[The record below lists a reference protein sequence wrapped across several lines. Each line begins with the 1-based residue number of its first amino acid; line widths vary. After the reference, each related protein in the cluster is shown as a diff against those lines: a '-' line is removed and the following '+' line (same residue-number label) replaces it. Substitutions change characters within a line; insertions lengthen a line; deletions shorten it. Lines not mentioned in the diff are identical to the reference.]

1 MEFTYEAL
9 NRQGQSI
16 TGKVVAENTS
26 EAYEKLREAG
36 VVVTSLNEVKGAGVK
51 KKKTKKIP
59 LADMSMFARQLA
71 AMISAGI
78 PVTQAM
84 QTLVSQTTNQTLA
97 NAIKNIAEDV
107 EGGAALSEAFTAQ
120 KPVFSD
126 LFCSMIAAGEMGGML
141 DKTLLA
147 MSNQLHK
154 DKQLKDS
161 VKSATSYPKMVGS
174 FAIIIL
180 IVMLIF
186 MVPTFQGMTATV
198 EDLNPITELIYFLS
212 ESLRAYWYIIFPA
225 IVAIIFVIIKIV
237 KSPPVQHIWENHK
250 MNAPIVG
257 ELITKT
263 ILARFCRIFATLIAG
278 GVTAVKALETA
289 GPTSGSRLVS
299 EAVTKAISEVE
310 NGRTIHE
317 ALDESG
323 LFPPM
328 LIGMIAI
335 GEEAGTLPTMLD
347 KVAEFYEED
356 VDTIAKN
363 LGSIL
368 EPIMLVGLAGIVGFL
383 IIALYL
389 PVFQAATAT
398 PA

>member
-16 TGKVVAENTS
+16 TGKVVADNTA

-36 VVVTSLNEVKGAGVK
+36 VVVTNLNEVKANIRK
-51 KKKTKKIP
+51 KRSKKVA

-78 PVTQAM
+78 PVTQAL
-84 QTLVSQTTNQTLA
+84 QTLVAQTTNQTLA
-97 NAIKNIAEDV
+97 DAIKHIADDV
-107 EGGAALSEAFTAQ
+107 EGGSALSEAFSAQ
-120 KPVFSD
+120 RPVFSD

-154 DKQLKDS
+154 DKQLKDA
-161 VKSATSYPKMVGS
+161 VKSATQYPKMVGGL
-174 FAIIIL
+174 AIG
-180 IVMLIF
+180 IVIMMLF
-186 MVPTFQGMTATV
+186 VMVPKFQDMTQGAA
-198 EDLNPITELIYFLS
+198 DLTIITKIIYAMS
-212 ESLRAYWYIIFPA
+212 EALRARWYIIFPA
-225 IVAIIFVIIKIV
+225 IIAIIFVIIKLI
-237 KSPPVQHIWENHK
+237 KTPPVQHFWENHK
-250 MNAPIVG
+250 MKAPIVG

-263 ILARFCRIFATLIAG
+263 IFARFCRIFATLIGG

-289 GPTSGSRLVS
+289 GPTSGSKLV
-299 EAVTKAISEVE
+299 EKAVEKAIEDVE

-317 ALDESG
+317 ALDESKI
-323 LFPPM
+323 FPPM
-328 LIGMIAI
+328 IISMIAI
-335 GEEAGTLPTMLD
+335 GEETGALPTMLD

-356 VDTIAKN
+356 VDAIAKN
-363 LGSIL
+363 LGAVL
-368 EPIMLVGLAGIVGFL
+368 EPVMLVLLGSVVGFM

-389 PVFQAATAT
+389 PVFQATTSFQA
-398 PA
+398 

>member
-16 TGKVVAENTS
+16 TGKVVANSTG

-36 VVVTSLNEVKGAGVK
+36 VVVTTLSENKGKGVK
-51 KKKTKKIP
+51 KTRSKKVA
-59 LADMSMFARQLA
+59 LADMSMFARQLS

-84 QTLVSQTTNQTLA
+84 QTLVGQTTNQTLA
-97 NAIKNIAEDV
+97 NAIKNIADDV
-107 EGGAALSEAFTAQ
+107 EGGTALSEAFLAQ
-120 KPVFSD
+120 RPVFSD

-161 VKSATSYPKMVGS
+161 VKSATSYPKMVGI
-174 FAIIIL
+174 FAIVIL
-180 IVMLIF
+180 IFMLIF
-186 MVPTFQGMTATV
+186 MVPTFQGMTENV
-198 EDLNPITELIYFLS
+198 EELNPITEFVYFLS
-212 ESLRAYWYIIFPA
+212 ESLRGYWYAIFPA
-225 IVAIIFVIIKIV
+225 IFVLIFLLIKFI
-237 KSPPVQHIWENHK
+237 KSPPIQHFWENHK
-250 MNAPIVG
+250 MQCPIIG

-263 ILARFCRIFATLIAG
+263 ILARFCRIFATLIGG

-289 GPTSGSRLVS
+289 GPTSGSKLVE
-299 EAVTKAISEVE
+299 EAVTKAIEEVE
-310 NGRTIHE
+310 NGGTIHE
-317 ALDESG
+317 SLDQSG

-347 KVAEFYEED
+347 KVAEFFEED
-356 VDTIAKN
+356 VDTLAKS
-363 LGSIL
+363 LGSTL
-368 EPIMLVGLAGIVGFL
+368 EPIMLVGLASIVGFL

-389 PVFQAATAT
+389 PVFQATTAT

>member
-1 MEFTYEAL
+1 MDFTYEAL

-16 TGKVVAENTS
+16 TGKVVAASTA

-36 VVVTSLNEVKGAGVK
+36 VVVTTLTEVKGKSVK
-51 KKKTKKIP
+51 KTRGKKVT

-84 QTLVSQTTNQTLA
+84 QTLVGQTTNQTLA
-97 NAIKNIAEDV
+97 TSIKNIAEDV
-107 EGGAALSEAFTAQ
+107 EGGSALSEAFTAQ

-161 VKSATSYPKMVGS
+161 IKSATSYPKMVGI
-174 FAIIIL
+174 FAIVIL
-180 IVMLIF
+180 IAMLFF
-186 MVPTFQGMTATV
+186 MVPTFQGMTESV
-198 EDLNPITELIYFLS
+198 EDLNPITELVYFLS
-212 ESLRAYWYIIFPA
+212 ESLRSYWYIIFPA
-225 IVAIIFVIIKIV
+225 IGVLIFIIIQVI
-237 KSPPVQHIWENHK
+237 KSPPVQHFWESHK
-250 MNAPIVG
+250 MQCPIIG

-263 ILARFCRIFATLIAG
+263 ILARFCRIFATLIGG

-289 GPTSGSRLVS
+289 GPTSGSKLV
-299 EAVTKAISEVE
+299 EAAVTKAIENVE
-310 NGRTIHE
+310 NGATIHE
-317 ALDESG
+317 SLDESG

-356 VDTIAKN
+356 VDTLAKS
-363 LGSIL
+363 LGSTL
-368 EPIMLVGLAGIVGFL
+368 EPVMLVGLASIVGFL

-389 PVFQAATAT
+389 PVFQASTAT

>member
-16 TGKVVAENTS
+16 TGKVVAGSTG

-36 VVVTSLNEVKGAGVK
+36 VVVTKLTEVNSKGVK
-51 KKKTKKIP
+51 KTRSKKVG
-59 LADMSMFARQLA
+59 LADMSMFSRQLA

-78 PVTQAM
+78 PVTQAL
-84 QTLVSQTTNQTLA
+84 QTLVGQTTNQTLA
-97 NAIKNIAEDV
+97 TAIKNIADDV
-107 EGGAALSEAFTAQ
+107 EGGTALSEAFLAQ
-120 KPVFSD
+120 RPVFSD

-174 FAIIIL
+174 FAIVIL

-186 MVPTFQGMTATV
+186 MVPTFQGMTSTV
-198 EDLNPITELIYFLS
+198 EDLNPITEFVYFLS
-212 ESLRAYWYIIFPA
+212 ESLRGYWYIIFPA
-225 IVAIIFVIIKIV
+225 IIALIFVIIKII
-237 KSPPVQHIWENHK
+237 KSPPIQHFWENHK
-250 MNAPIVG
+250 MQCPIIG

-263 ILARFCRIFATLIAG
+263 ILARFCRIFATLIGG

-289 GPTSGSRLVS
+289 GPTSGSKRV
-299 EAVTKAISEVE
+299 EDAVVKAIEDVE
-310 NGRTIHE
+310 NGGTIHE
-317 ALDESG
+317 SLDQSG

-335 GEEAGTLPTMLD
+335 GEEAGTLPVMLD

-356 VDTIAKN
+356 VDTLAKS
-363 LGSIL
+363 LGSTL
-368 EPIMLVGLAGIVGFL
+368 EPIMLVGLASIVGFL

-389 PVFQAATAT
+389 PVFQATTAT
-398 PA
+398 PE

>member
-16 TGKVVAENTS
+16 TGKVTANNTG

-36 VVVTSLNEVKGAGVK
+36 VVVTTLSEAKSQGVK
-51 KKKTKKIP
+51 KNRGKKVS
-59 LADMSMFARQLA
+59 LADMSMFARQLS

-84 QTLVSQTTNQTLA
+84 QTLVGQTTNPTLA
-97 NAIKNIAEDV
+97 NSIKNIAEDV
-107 EGGAALSEAFTAQ
+107 EGGTDLSEAFTAQ

-161 VKSATSYPKMVGS
+161 VKSATSYPKMVGI
-174 FAIIIL
+174 FAICIL
-180 IVMLIF
+180 LVMLIF
-186 MVPTFQGMTATV
+186 MVPTFQGMTETV
-198 EDLNPITELIYFLS
+198 EELNPITEFVYFLS
-212 ESLRAYWYIIFPA
+212 DSLRAYWYAIFPA
-225 IVAIIFVIIKIV
+225 IGALIFGAVKLI
-237 KSPPVQHIWENHK
+237 KSPPVQNFWENHK
-250 MNAPIVG
+250 MQCPVIG
-257 ELITKT
+257 DLITKT
-263 ILARFCRIFATLIAG
+263 ILARFCRIFATLISG

-289 GPTSGSRLVS
+289 GPTSGSKLV
-299 EAVTKAISEVE
+299 EAAVSKAIEDVE
-310 NGRTIHE
+310 NGGTIHE
-317 ALDESG
+317 ALDQSG

-356 VDTIAKN
+356 VDTLAKS
-363 LGSIL
+363 LGSTL
-368 EPIMLVGLAGIVGFL
+368 EPIMLVGLASIVGFL

-389 PVFQAATAT
+389 PVFQATTAM
-398 PA
+398 PS